1 MCGGGLQRNT
11 EKPSR
16 SSQYVLRITP
26 IFKAKKKKKTKQ
38 YLFPCGIL
46 KSAQVYLFLKIASR
60 LTFRATATTVV
71 ECFCKDSSHKV

>member
-16 SSQYVLRITP
+16 SFQYVLRITP
-26 IFKAKKKKKTKQ
+26 IFKAKKKTKNQ

-71 ECFCKDSSHKV
+71 ERFCKESSHKV